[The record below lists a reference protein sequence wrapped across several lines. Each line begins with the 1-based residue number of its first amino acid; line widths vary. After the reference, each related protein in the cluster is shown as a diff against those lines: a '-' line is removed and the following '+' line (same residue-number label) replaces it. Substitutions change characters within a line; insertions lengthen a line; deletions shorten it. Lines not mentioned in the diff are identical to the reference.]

1 MGASPAIEST
11 LFICG
16 DRVSVRGN
24 ILTKHNRTPGYI
36 KNKVGLVKSILGKF
50 RNPESLAYGDS
61 GLPRV
66 VLYQIEFNQTEV
78 WDTYYGSPHDKL
90 YLDIYEH
97 WLTLVRECENE

>member
-1 MGASPAIEST
+1 MGTKPAIGSS

-24 ILTKHNRTPGYI
+24 ILNKHNRTPGYI
-36 KNKVGLVKSILGKF
+36 KNKVGLVKSILGQF

-61 GLPRV
+61 GLPKI

-78 WDTYYGSPHDKL
+78 WDDYDGSPHDKL
-90 YLDIYEH
+90 YVDIYEH
-97 WLTLVRECENE
+97 WLIMVRRSQNE